1 MKHLH
6 YYSLSIVGL
15 VFFLFGN
22 LSTESSAKEVQVSFS
37 MTNCEKVDSLYVFE
51 FNGVG
56 FDKKGAAAVEGDK
69 ALFSFEKSDLK
80 FLYFGIKEQ
89 DLKPV
94 IIGKESEIALS
105 GDCKTGFRSSNF
117 TSEGLNQDYEAF
129 KFKMTAFANETGAL
143 ARQYQIAA
151 KDEAAKKDLA
161 KKFNNLDER
170 KLEYHKQL
178 KKDNPYLA
186 KIFALNTYLS
196 YQNNGSKY
204 ENEVEYYAKEY
215 FSMVDWK
222 DKDLNHLPWV
232 YESIKSYTTTLS
244 RINLPLEL
252 HQQYLNGLLAEI
264 PDNSRTYQYALGG
277 VISALEQAQ
286 HANFKMYGQQFVDKY
301 GNEMPEAASAIKG
314 KLVRMKSTVAGGEAP
329 DFTMDQPDGT
339 PLSLQDFRGKVTL
352 IDFWASWCGPCRR
365 ENPNVVKMYE
375 EYHDKGFE
383 ILGVS
388 LDKSKDKWL
397 AAIEKDGL
405 TWKHVSDL
413 KGWQNEVAKIY
424 GVRSIPHTVLVDE
437 EGKIIAR
444 GLRGARLEQELA
456 KIFK

>member
-1 MKHLH
+1 MKLLH
-6 YYSLSIVGL
+6 FYSISIVGL
-15 VFFLFGN
+15 MFLLAGN
-22 LSTESSAKEVQVSFS
+22 IPTETSEKDVQVSFS
-37 MTNCEKVDSLYVFE
+37 MTNCEKIDSLYVFE
-51 FNGVG
+51 FNGVS
-56 FDKKGAAAVEGDK
+56 FDKKGAVAVEDDK
-69 ALFSFEKSDLK
+69 ALFSFEKSDPK
-80 FLYFGIKEQ
+80 FVYFGYDEK

-94 IIGKESEIALS
+94 IIGKEKEVSIR

-143 ARQYQIAA
+143 ARQYQLAA
-151 KDEAAKKDLA
+151 NDEAAKKDLTS
-161 KKFNNLDER
+161 KFKNLDER

-196 YQNNGSKY
+196 YQNNGKKY
-204 ENEVEYYAKEY
+204 ANEVEYYAKEY

-244 RINLPLEL
+244 RINLPLEV
-252 HQQYLNGLLAEI
+252 HQQYLDQLLAQI
-264 PDNSRTYQYALGG
+264 PVDSRTYQYALGG
-277 VISALEQAQ
+277 MITAMEQAQ
-286 HANFKMYGQQFVDKY
+286 HANFKVYGQKFVEKY
-301 GNEMPEAASAIKG
+301 GQELPAAAAAIKG
-314 KLVRMKSTVAGGEAP
+314 KMVRMKSTVAGGDAP
-329 DFTMDQPDGT
+329 AFSMDQPDGT
-339 PLSLQDFRGKVTL
+339 PLSLEDFKGKVTL

-365 ENPNVVKMYE
+365 ENPHVVKLYN

-388 LDKSKDKWL
+388 LDRSKDKWL

-413 KGWQNEVAKIY
+413 KGWQNEAAKLY
-424 GVRSIPHTVLVDE
+424 GVRSIPHTVLVDA

-456 KIFK
+456 KIFN